1 MMKITNLDMI
11 KKAALQMEGAKAVF
25 KQIPI
30 SKNDGSPNFSFRA
43 FTIKKNGH
51 TPYHQHPFE
60 HLNYVIEGEGAIV
73 NKSGEKHAI
82 RQGDFAFIQ
91 PDEKHQFRNTS
102 ETNPLVIICAVPV
115 EHE

>member
-1 MMKITNLDMI
+1 MKITNLDMI
-11 KKAALQMEGAKAVF
+11 EKAALQMEGAKAVY

-30 SKNDGSPNFSFRA
+30 SKNDGSPNFSFRV
-43 FTIKKNGH
+43 FTIKEHGH

-60 HLNYVIEGEGAIV
+60 HLNYIIEGKGAIV
-73 NKSGEKHAI
+73 NESGEQHQI
-82 RQGDFAFIQ
+82 RQGDFALIQ

>member
-1 MMKITNLDMI
+1 MKITNLDMI
-11 KKAALQMEGAKAVF
+11 EKAALQMEGAKDVY

-30 SKNDGSPNFSFRA
+30 SKNDGSPNFSFRV
-43 FTIKKNGH
+43 FTIKGQGH

-60 HLNYVIEGEGAIV
+60 HLNYVIKGNGVIMNE
-73 NKSGEKHAI
+73 SGEARSI
-82 RQGDFAFIQ
+82 QQGDFAFIQ

-102 ETNPLVIICAVPV
+102 ETEPLVIICAVPV